1 MWVEPDAIRN
11 LIGLPSFKKKKR
23 TKQKVLQVGRIGLG
37 TAPEIL

>member
-11 LIGLPSFKKKKR
+11 LIGLPSFKKKR